1 MTAEP
6 PLSGLKVGR
15 FQIKD
20 LTVWPWLAWDLVCKL
35 SWPRTHGG
43 SWCFCLLSA
52 RITGMRHHV
61 QNQHS
66 VLESP
71 SGHKRKEPSV
81 LCSVFFSHFA
91 FQSSGKT
98 QRKKQ
103 RLGDISYPERGAN
116 YLCALFILEFLVNT
130 DFFFKKAYFLHEIL
144 TAIYS

>member
-1 MTAEP
+1 
-6 PLSGLKVGR
+6 
-15 FQIKD
+15 
-20 LTVWPWLAWDLVCKL
+20 
-35 SWPRTHGG
+35 
-43 SWCFCLLSA
+43 
-52 RITGMRHHV
+52 MRHHV

-81 LCSVFFSHFA
+81 LCCVFFSHFA

-103 RLGDISYPERGAN
+103 RLGDISYPERGAS